1 MLFAHINWHLRFC
14 TFLLAIKK
22 KKKKNEITGNYGK
35 GNYWQKRVKNFFGIE
50 NTSVHFLEIQ
60 NNQ

>member
-1 MLFAHINWHLRFC
+1 MHIITGIYVFAGFYWQLS
-14 TFLLAIKK
+14 

-50 NTSVHFLEIQ
+50 NTSVHFVEIQ